1 MKPLTKEHIIK
12 NSTPHGMAFSGIP
25 AYKDARQYIENI
37 GDYTLSIV
45 GGASGLYG
53 NFKNTFEVALID
65 NTNGEFVTGKYSNNI
80 KSDDVMG
87 HATIDEINEL
97 YFNIPR

>member
-1 MKPLTKEHIIK
+1 MKPLTKEYIIQNSKPHSLALSGLGSYK
-12 NSTPHGMAFSGIP
+12 N
-25 AYKDARQYIENI
+25 ARQFIENI

-45 GGASGLYG
+45 GGADGLYG

-65 NTNGEFVTGKYSNNI
+65 NESGDFVTGKYIS
-80 KSDDVMG
+80 SDRFDDVMG
-87 HATIDEINEL
+87 YATIDEINEL

>member
-12 NSTPHGMAFSGIP
+12 NSRPHSISRMGGE
-25 AYKDARQYIENI
+25 YKNARQYVEQV

-45 GGASGLYG
+45 GGGQGLYG

-65 NTNGEFVTGKYSNNI
+65 DTNGEFVTGKFCS
-80 KSDDVMG
+80 KGDDVLANAG
-87 HATIDEINEL
+87 IDDINEL
-97 YFNIPR
+97 YFNIPRKN